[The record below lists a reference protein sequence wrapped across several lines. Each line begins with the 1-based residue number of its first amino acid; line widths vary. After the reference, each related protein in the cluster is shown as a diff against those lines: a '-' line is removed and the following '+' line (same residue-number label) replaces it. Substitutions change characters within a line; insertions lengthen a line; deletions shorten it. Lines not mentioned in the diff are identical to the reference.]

1 MKCCGRAADPTAKLF
16 QASKGR
22 SNNEPVRRGGGG
34 VSVREWRL
42 KTGPPAAFH
51 RVQGNSMEGVKAR
64 TT

>member
-16 QASKGR
+16 QACKGR
-22 SNNEPVRRGGGG
+22 SNNEPVRRG

-64 TT
+64 TK

>member
-16 QASKGR
+16 QACKGQ
-22 SNNEPVRRGGGG
+22 SNSGPVRRGGGG
-34 VSVREWRL
+34 SVREWRL

-64 TT
+64 TK